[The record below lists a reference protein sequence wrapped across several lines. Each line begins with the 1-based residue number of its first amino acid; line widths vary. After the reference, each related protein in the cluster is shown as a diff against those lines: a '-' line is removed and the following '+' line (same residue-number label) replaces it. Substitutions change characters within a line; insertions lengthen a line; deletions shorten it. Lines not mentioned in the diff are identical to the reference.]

1 MNHNGATDKCDAI
14 DLRDTWDYWY
24 KVSGNAGN
32 ALASKNAPAVNT
44 CGALVRVYLKNDHP
58 NISDGVVTKRVCVA
72 TPANTC
78 LNEREIQVVNC
89 GAFYLYKLIE
99 IRDSC
104 DPKTWRYCTN
114 GAGVFHTFTDKVS
127 VRTHV

>member
-1 MNHNGATDKCDAI
+1 MEAIQLSLALLCLLCNFGVKGNPCEINDYKYLNESDRSVNHNGATDKCDAI

-32 ALASKNAPAVNT
+32 ALASRNAPAVNT

-72 TPANTC
+72 TPS
-78 LNEREIQVVNC
+78 E
-89 GAFYLYKLIE
+89 YM
-99 IRDSC
+99 S
-104 DPKTWRYCTN
+104 
-114 GAGVFHTFTDKVS
+114 
-127 VRTHV
+127 